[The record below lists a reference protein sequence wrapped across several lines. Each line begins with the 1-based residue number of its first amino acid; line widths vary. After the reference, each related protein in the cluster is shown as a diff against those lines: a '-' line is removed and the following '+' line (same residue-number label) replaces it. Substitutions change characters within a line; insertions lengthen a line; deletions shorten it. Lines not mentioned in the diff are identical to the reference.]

1 MPFTQRR
8 AKPARKYLKTAR
20 TRISIRRPGISR
32 SLTYS
37 NPNVPMRVKRTA
49 VIDNFVSAAGEVN
62 KAYTFNL
69 AQLPGVSDFTSM
81 FDAYKIDKVNVTF
94 WPFKATNQD
103 PSTVST
109 YDIPRTY
116 LLVDYDDDNPQT
128 STNLREYANCRI
140 STMTRKLKISL
151 VPKVAQAVYRTAL
164 TSAYAQPNKSIKL
177 DMSYTDVPHY
187 GIKYANTTS
196 GTAGGFGY
204 EVQVQFYVSLYGV
217 R

>member
-1 MPFTQRR
+1 MPRLFTQANINKYRKAFR
-8 AKPARKYLKTAR
+8 KPRIIKKAR
-20 TRISIRRPGISR
+20 GISR

-49 VIDNFVSAAGEVN
+49 VLDNFVSAAGEVN
-62 KAYTFNL
+62 RSYTFNL
-69 AQLPGVSDFTSM
+69 AQLPGVADFTSM
-81 FDAYKIDKVNVTF
+81 FDAYKIDKVIVTF

-103 PSTVST
+103 PTTVSN

-116 LLVDYDDDNPQT
+116 LLVDYDDDIAQT

-164 TSAYAQPNKSIKL
+164 TSAYAQPSKAIKL

-187 GIKYANTTS
+187 GIKYANTS
-196 GTAGGFGY
+196 SSTAGGFGY
-204 EVQVQFYVSLYGV
+204 EVQAQFYVSLYGV